1 MCENTIVISKMK
13 RNILFCLFIS
23 FTATLTYAQEVP
35 IPKPK
40 TKAEKKAER
49 KNMTLEQKIE
59 SVVPVDITLPTAKV
73 GNKTISD
80 VKDIKDIYNEGK
92 EKAKYLSKDSIK
104 KEFDEKYAT
113 VKGGIKDADKFKS
126 GSLPDL
132 GLKVSDKAKKLKKAL
147 KKDPNVFDGKKFE
160 ELAVTKQ
167 YIKQGSGS
175 RMTYIEFYTLNDA
188 SIKPS
193 PYLRDVF
200 WYDMK
205 SNRIVNAL
213 ARDEKTNKV
222 MHGPYKKYVGE
233 DLMEEGFYYAGSKHG
248 RWVKYDKNFNLIDK
262 EIWNRGFYA
271 ESDIV
276 YYDEQKTKVKE
287 VTPRLF
293 NKVTGDYFLYNE
305 SGTLAEQGKM
315 DDSVK
320 VGVWIEY
327 YPSGNRRK
335 KETQYSKDC
344 YEKAEPFILREYD
357 ERGKITNESKEGKK
371 F

>member
-40 TKAEKKAER
+40 TRAEKKAER

-59 SVVPVDITLPTAKV
+59 SAVPIDIKMPKASVKLP
-73 GNKTISD
+73 GNKTISSVED
-80 VKDIKDIYNEGK
+80 AKKLAEKTKKDANALVDK
-92 EKAKYLSKDSIK
+92 
-104 KEFDEKYAT
+104 T
-113 VKGGIKDADKFKS
+113 QKDADKFKS

-147 KKDPNVFDGKKFE
+147 KKEPNVFDGKKFE

-193 PYLRDVF
+193 PYLRDIF

-357 ERGKITNESKEGKK
+357 ERGKITYESKEGKK